1 MLYVILVLCVSFI
14 LIIISMTYIHC
25 WIRTHLRRIV
35 EGNTEQP
42 HSTNTNS
49 IPITSNVMPITIAEP
64 VVNPIYR
71 QNDLNDV
78 DTPTIIIVD

>member
-1 MLYVILVLCVSFI
+1 MLYVILVLSVSFI

-35 EGNTEQP
+35 EGNTEQTR
-42 HSTNTNS
+42 STNTNS

-64 VVNPIYR
+64 VVNPIHN
-71 QNDLNDV
+71 QNNV